1 MGNTQYSQII
11 APFKRVTDA
20 PIEADYLFASVDDL
34 YKWANSNK
42 TVLHAGLHKCVAG
55 KTAEGKSYVSI
66 YTFVPTDNK
75 AEGDLIIEVGLKAFI
90 LKELI
95 NSLSLDSIFRML
107 DNDAT
112 SLEDIRDEI
121 KAIWGTSQVEEL
133 DEKLNSIKE
142 LIDAVKMIRQSIRCI
157 TNRLAEMG
165 KADEALAGAHDSDIV
180 KYLEGLRYNS
190 ITDINNKLV
199 EFFDEVNPDDP
210 AINNWKELMTFLAGF
225 SDQKPLK
232 VILDEVSGMAVEYK
246 ESDTIE
252 FYPDELKTGLRL
264 SADVKISQS
273 AGNQISVQKDG
284 LYHSVDIEMNGNL
297 LQFKVNG
304 SIVKIINLADYAMS
318 IEDIIYDKENE
329 CIVITF
335 KTPNGNKIVRIPVS
349 QIIREWEVENI
360 QNEPVKLDLEASV
373 GSGKDKLKAFLA
385 LDSDPDNIVQKTSKG
400 LAVIGRAHLIRY
412 KNSTVHEELDKLNK
426 AIDGMDADSLL
437 VELKKYVD
445 EQIAKSKEEI
455 LLIVNEKEESL
466 EAKIESISNKFDS
479 LKQTVEE
486 RIDNMNT
493 VINEMKQD
501 IEDIKR
507 MNISQ
512 HVDIENMKKQIEKLT
527 ESSTADNET
536 LTRHI
541 QDKNNPHETTAEQ
554 VDTYTKNDI
563 DNMHSWN
570 EDF

>member
-1 MGNTQYSQII
+1 MEKQYSQII
-11 APFKRVTDA
+11 APFKRVTDT
-20 PIEADYLFASVDDL
+20 PIEADYLFASVDEL

-42 TVLHAGLHKCVAG
+42 AVLHAGLHKCVAG
-55 KTAEGKSYVSI
+55 KTAEGKSYISI

-95 NSLSLDSIFRML
+95 SSLSLDNIFWML
-107 DNDAT
+107 DNDAI
-112 SLEDIRDEI
+112 SLENIRDEI

-142 LIDAVKMIRQSIRCI
+142 LIDAIKLIRQSIRNI
-157 TNRLAEMG
+157 TNRMAEMC

-190 ITDINNKLV
+190 ITAINNKLV

-210 AINNWKELMTFLAGF
+210 DINNWKELMTFLSGF

-232 VILDEVSGMAVEYK
+232 VILDEISGMAVEYK
-246 ESDTIE
+246 ESDSIK

-264 SADVKISQS
+264 SADVKVSQNT
-273 AGNQISVQKDG
+273 GNQISVQKDG
-284 LYHSVDIEMNGNL
+284 LYHSVDIDMNGNL

-304 SIVKIINLADYAMS
+304 NIVKIINLADYAMS

-349 QIIREWEVENI
+349 QIIREWEVANTD
-360 QNEPVKLDLEASV
+360 NEPVKLDLESNV
-373 GSGKDKLKAFLA
+373 GSGKDQLKAFLA

-400 LAVIGRAHLIRY
+400 LAVIGRAHLIKY
-412 KNSTVHEELDKLNK
+412 NNSTVHAELDKLNK

-445 EQIAKSKEEI
+445 EQIAKSKDEI

-501 IEDIKR
+501 IEDIKE
-507 MNISQ
+507 MNINQ
-512 HVDIENMKKQIEKLT
+512 HVDIENMKKQIEKLI

-536 LTRHI
+536 LTKHI